1 MPRDSDIQVVVLR
14 CGRTEWDD
22 AERLQG
28 RTDLPLSES
37 GQQAVA
43 AEILDLAQS
52 RGANPFAAIYCSPD
66 EASIKTAEMLGEA
79 AGGKVRPD
87 DELAGVDLGV
97 WEGLLESQLMER
109 FPKAYRPWKED
120 PASVIPPGGESLQEA
135 DMRLRQALCR
145 LLEKTN
151 GKPVALVL
159 RPINFALA
167 CVWLGSKGTEDI
179 WRLLDDG
186 PHVQR
191 LAVPRTLLRTT
202 REELKA
208 GA

>member
-22 AERLQG
+22 SERLQG
-28 RTDLPLSES
+28 RMDLPLSES
-37 GQQAVA
+37 GEQAVA
-43 AEILDLAQS
+43 AEIRDLAKS
-52 RGANPFAAIYCSPD
+52 RAAAPFAAIHCSPD
-66 EASIKTAEMLGEA
+66 EASLKTADLLGEA
-79 AGGKVRPD
+79 VGGKVRPD
-87 DELAGVDLGV
+87 AELSGVDLGV
-97 WEGLLESQLMER
+97 WEGLLETQLMER
-109 FPKAYRPWKED
+109 FPKAFRQWKED
-120 PASVIPPGGESLQEA
+120 PATVIPPGGESLFEA
-135 DMRLRQALCR
+135 EMRQRQALCR
-145 LLEKTN
+145 LLEKAN

-159 RPINFALA
+159 RPMNFAMA
-167 CVWLGSKGTEDI
+167 CVWLGGKGTQEI

-191 LAVPRTLLRTT
+191 LAVPRALLRTT